1 MQKVNKRTRAGKLG
15 KNIICPKCSK
25 KSLVYHFSW
34 FLIQCQKC
42 KNFIEKQNWRIATQQ

>member
-34 FLIQCQKC
+34 FSISSEVIGRVSSAIGTVPYKVY
-42 KNFIEKQNWRIATQQ
+42 